1 MEDDIDYDLVSQAL
15 IYLEESGWSELIDER
30 WKNDVIDNIREKFP
44 NIDKNTLNCVLDTVI
59 Y

>member
-15 IYLEESGWSELIDER
+15 IYLEECGWSELIDER

-44 NIDKNTLNCVLDTVI
+44 DIDESTLNCVLDTVI